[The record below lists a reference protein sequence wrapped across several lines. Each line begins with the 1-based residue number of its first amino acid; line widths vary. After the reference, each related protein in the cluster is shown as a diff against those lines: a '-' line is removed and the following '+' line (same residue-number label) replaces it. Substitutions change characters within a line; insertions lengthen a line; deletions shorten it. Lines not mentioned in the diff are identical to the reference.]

1 MRNAI
6 SKSLKLSC
14 LSVILGFLFCG
25 CLFCG
30 CSFFG
35 MGGQGNGYVEFFR
48 PAIPKEKVE
57 RLLASGNYPN
67 EIKVMK
73 VMNMNEAF
81 SMVDS
86 LNNEYGCIFIV
97 ASEFEG
103 ALHED
108 NNPTEVARRSG
119 ANVYINLVEYS
130 RTASGTYTT
139 MMPTTSS
146 TTTNSNASA
155 FGSGGWASG
164 SGSSTSMT
172 YSSVPITRSYSVDRY
187 EQGAMFYLCD

>member
-1 MRNAI
+1 MQNTI
-6 SKSLKLSC
+6 SKNLKLSC
-14 LSVILGFLFCG
+14 LSAIFGF
-25 CLFCG
+25 LFCG

-35 MGGQGNGYVEFFR
+35 MGGQGNGYVKFFK
-48 PAIPKEKVE
+48 PAKPKEQVE

-73 VMNMNEAF
+73 VMNINELL
-81 SMVDS
+81 SVVDS
-86 LNNEYGCIFIV
+86 LHNEYGCIFIGS
-97 ASEFEG
+97 SEFEG
-103 ALHED
+103 VLRED
-108 NNPTEVARRSG
+108 NNPAEAARRSG

-130 RTASGTYTT
+130 HTRSGTYTT
-139 MMPTTSS
+139 MMPTTSR

-172 YSSVPITRSYSVDRY
+172 YSSVPITQSYSVDRY
-187 EQGAMFYLCD
+187 AQVAKFYLCD

>member
-1 MRNAI
+1 MQNTI
-6 SKSLKLSC
+6 SKSLKLGC
-14 LSVILGFLFCG
+14 LSVIFGF
-25 CLFCG
+25 LFCG

-35 MGGQGNGYVEFFR
+35 MGGPGNGYVKFFK
-48 PAIPKEKVE
+48 PALPKEQVE
-57 RLLASGNYPN
+57 RLLLSGNYPN
-67 EIKVMK
+67 EIKAIK

-81 SMVDS
+81 SAMDS
-86 LNNEYGCIFIV
+86 LNNEYGCIFIG
-97 ASEFEG
+97 ASDFEG
-103 ALHED
+103 ALRED
-108 NNPTEVARRSG
+108 NNPAEVARRSG

-130 RTASGTYTT
+130 HTKSGTYTT
-139 MMPTTSS
+139 MMPTTSH

-187 EQGAMFYLCD
+187 AQSAVFYLCD

>member
-14 LSVILGFLFCG
+14 LSAIFGF
-25 CLFCG
+25 LFCG

-35 MGGQGNGYVEFFR
+35 MGGQENGYVKFFE

-67 EIKVMK
+67 EIKAIK
-73 VMNMNEAF
+73 VMNINEAY
-81 SMVDS
+81 STIDS
-86 LNNEYGCIFIV
+86 LNNEYGCIYIGR
-97 ASEFEG
+97 SGFEG
-103 ALHED
+103 ALSEE
-108 NNPTEVARRSG
+108 NNPAEVARRSG

-130 RTASGTYTT
+130 HTKSGTYTT
-139 MMPTTSS
+139 MMPTTSH

-164 SGSSTSMT
+164 RGSSTSMT

-187 EQGAMFYLCD
+187 AQSAMFYLCD

>member
-1 MRNAI
+1 MRNAT
-6 SKSLKLSC
+6 SKSLKLGC
-14 LSVILGFLFCG
+14 LCAIFGF
-25 CLFCG
+25 LFCG

-35 MGGQGNGYVEFFR
+35 MGGQGNGYVKFFK

-73 VMNMNEAF
+73 VMNINELL
-81 SMVDS
+81 SVLDS
-86 LNNEYGCIFIV
+86 LHNEYGCILIGE
-97 ASEFEG
+97 SGFEG
-103 ALHED
+103 ALSEED
-108 NNPTEVARRSG
+108 NPAEVARRSG

-164 SGSSTSMT
+164 SRSSTSMT

-187 EQGAMFYLCD
+187 AQSAGFYLCD

>member
-14 LSVILGFLFCG
+14 LSAIFGF
-25 CLFCG
+25 LFCG

-35 MGGQGNGYVEFFR
+35 MGGQGNGYVEFFK
-48 PAIPKEKVE
+48 PAIPKEQVE

-67 EIKVMK
+67 EIKAIK
-73 VMNMNEAF
+73 VMNINELLSVA
-81 SMVDS
+81 DS
-86 LNNEYGCIFIV
+86 LRNEYGCILIGD
-97 ASEFEG
+97 SGFEG
-103 ALHED
+103 ALLED
-108 NNPTEVARRSG
+108 DNPAEVARRSG
-119 ANVYINLVEYS
+119 GNVYINLVEYS
-130 RTASGTYTT
+130 HTKSGTYTT
-139 MMPTTSS
+139 MMPTTSH

-164 SGSSTSMT
+164 SGNSTSMT

-187 EQGAMFYLCD
+187 AQSALFYLCD

>member
-1 MRNAI
+1 MQNTI
-6 SKSLKLSC
+6 NKSLKLSC
-14 LSVILGFLFCG
+14 LSAIFGF
-25 CLFCG
+25 LFCG

-35 MGGQGNGYVEFFR
+35 MGGQGNGYVKFFK
-48 PAIPKEKVE
+48 PTKPKEQVE

-67 EIKVMK
+67 EIKAIK
-73 VMNMNEAF
+73 VMNINELSSVA
-81 SMVDS
+81 DS
-86 LNNEYGCIFIV
+86 LHNEYGCILIGN
-97 ASEFEG
+97 SGFEG
-103 ALHED
+103 ALNEED
-108 NNPTEVARRSG
+108 NPAEAARRSG

-139 MMPTTSS
+139 MMPTTSR

-187 EQGAMFYLCD
+187 AQTAMFYLCD

>member
-14 LSVILGFLFCG
+14 LSAIFGF
-25 CLFCG
+25 LFCG

-35 MGGQGNGYVEFFR
+35 MGGQGNGYVKFFK
-48 PAIPKEKVE
+48 PAIPKEQVE

-67 EIKVMK
+67 EIKAIK
-73 VMNMNEAF
+73 VMNMNQEDSA
-81 SMVDS
+81 VDS
-86 LNNEYGCIFIV
+86 LNNEYGCIFIGT
-97 ASEFEG
+97 SSFEG
-103 ALHED
+103 ALREG
-108 NNPTEVARRSG
+108 NNPTEAARRSG
-119 ANVYINLVEYS
+119 ANVYINLVEYY
-130 RTASGTYTT
+130 RTESGTYTT
-139 MMPTTSS
+139 MMPTTSR

-187 EQGAMFYLCD
+187 AQSALFYLCD

>member
-1 MRNAI
+1 MQNTI

-14 LSVILGFLFCG
+14 LSVIFGF
-25 CLFCG
+25 LFCG

-35 MGGQGNGYVEFFR
+35 MGGQGNGYVKFFK

-67 EIKVMK
+67 EIKAIK
-73 VMNMNEAF
+73 VMNMNE
-81 SMVDS
+81 VDS
-86 LNNEYGCIFIV
+86 VISSLITEYGCIYIG
-97 ASEFEG
+97 SSGFEG
-103 ALHED
+103 ALSEE
-108 NNPTEVARRSG
+108 NNPVEVARRSG

-139 MMPTTSS
+139 MMPTTSR

-172 YSSVPITRSYSVDRY
+172 YSSVPITQSYSVDRY
-187 EQGAMFYLCD
+187 AQSAAFYLCD

>member
-1 MRNAI
+1 MRNTI

-14 LSVILGFLFCG
+14 LSVIFGFLFCG
-25 CLFCG
+25 C
-30 CSFFG
+30 SFSG
-35 MGGQGNGYVEFFR
+35 MGGPGNGYVKFFK
-48 PAIPKEKVE
+48 PAIPKEQVE

-67 EIKVMK
+67 EIKAIK
-73 VMNMNEAF
+73 VMNINELR
-81 SMVDS
+81 SVLDS
-86 LNNEYGCIFIV
+86 LHNEYGCILIGD
-97 ASEFEG
+97 SGFEG
-103 ALHED
+103 ALSKED
-108 NNPTEVARRSG
+108 NPAEVARRSG

-130 RTASGTYTT
+130 HTKSGTYTT
-139 MMPTTSS
+139 MMPTTSH

-187 EQGAMFYLCD
+187 AQSAGFYLCD